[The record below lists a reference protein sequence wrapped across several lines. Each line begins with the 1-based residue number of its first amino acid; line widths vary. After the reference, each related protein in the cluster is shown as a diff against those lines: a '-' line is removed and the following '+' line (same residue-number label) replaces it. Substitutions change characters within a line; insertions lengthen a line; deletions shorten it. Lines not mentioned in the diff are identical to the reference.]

1 MILDRVPRYFR
12 PLIGLAAILI
22 VIWEFKIEFY
32 YYNYIMYF
40 LPILI
45 AIPLIIRFNKIKN
58 IKKVRGS
65 YDAIELEINGSKE
78 EKEETGKVISSII
91 KDRSK
96 SNAVKYGS
104 ISISSGGY
112 TRTFVAIGSK
122 NKNDVEIER
131 EVFKTLISTSF
142 KNVRIKEINDEEKG
156 GLIKA
161 IDNISPIG
169 KGEILIA
176 PSDKGISLSEGIYIG
191 KTFDNAYNKD
201 VYLNENDIESHI
213 AIFGSTGTGKST
225 TAATLAYRASGI
237 FDVLIMDWT
246 GEFSDMMESAN
257 IIYPMEFNID
267 PFKIDEFN
275 ERRDILIDSLS
286 SGLGLTE
293 PQQYLLMKVIQDE
306 NPLSIGD
313 LIEKIERYSEEARWD
328 RDVKRGLLRKIEILK
343 NVMRKSN
350 IKQNLSLNKGINILK
365 LDEIDSLNARKSYAL
380 LFLAMIYLKR
390 KRNDKKLL
398 IIIDE
403 AQNYFDS
410 EGGSLIE
417 QMMAQSRKYG
427 LSIVI
432 STQSPSLIPNSVLLN
447 ANTKI
452 IHALRSAK
460 DKEVIYMTMSLNHEL
475 NSQLDKFEIG
485 EALLQS
491 SSIPNPIIIKVDPIN
506 ERRNKINK
514 TFINKP
520 IDFDSKIERRNF
532 IKDNA

>member
-12 PLIGLAAILI
+12 PLIGLAAIFI
-22 VIWEFKIEFY
+22 VMWGFKIKF
-32 YYNYIMYF
+32 YYNYVLYF
-40 LPILI
+40 LPLLI
-45 AIPLIIRFNKIKN
+45 AIPFIMRFNKIKN
-58 IKKVRGS
+58 VKNAKGN

-96 SNAVKYGS
+96 SNIIKYGS
-104 ISISSGGY
+104 VSISSGGY

-122 NKNDVEIER
+122 DKKEVDIER

-142 KNVRIKEINDEEKG
+142 KNVRIKEVNDEEKE

-176 PSDKGISLSEGIYIG
+176 PSDKGISLNEGIYIG
-191 KTFDNAYNKD
+191 KTFDNAYNKE
-201 VYLNENDIESHI
+201 VYLNENDIESHV

-225 TAATLAYRASGI
+225 TAATLAYRASNV

-246 GEFSDMMESAN
+246 GEFSDLIEKAS
-257 IIYPMEFNID
+257 IISPVEFNID

-275 ERRDILIDSLS
+275 KRRDVLIDSLS
-286 SGLGLTE
+286 NGLGLTE
-293 PQQYLLMKVIQDE
+293 PQQYLLMKVIQGE
-306 NPLSIGD
+306 NPSSIGN

-328 RDVKRGLLRKIEILK
+328 RDVKRGLLRKIEALK
-343 NVMRKSN
+343 NITNKGN
-350 IKQNLSLNKGINILK
+350 IKQTLSLNKGINVLR
-365 LDEIDSLNARKSYAL
+365 LDEIESLNARKSYAL

-390 KRNDKKLL
+390 KRYDKKLL
-398 IIIDE
+398 IVIDE

-410 EGGSLIE
+410 EGGSLIG
-417 QMMAQSRKYG
+417 QIMSQSRKYG
-427 LSIVI
+427 LSFVI

-460 DKEVIYMTMSLNHEL
+460 DKEVIYMTMSLSNGL

-491 SSIPNPIIIKVDPIN
+491 SSIPNPIIVKIDPVN
-506 ERRNKINK
+506 KEGNKINK
-514 TFINKP
+514 ILIKKP
-520 IDFDSKIERRNF
+520 IDFNSKIERSNL
-532 IKDNA
+532 IKDNV